1 MARPRSPSG
10 VKAPRIENMSL
21 AEELNKFRSEIDKN
35 IPAFEFFRAK
45 SDQYKKLSEVS
56 RKLLSILPSPACAE
70 RGFSKASFMT
80 RDRKNQLKM
89 ANLKERLVL
98 FGCDL

>member
-1 MARPRSPSG
+1 MVIAAPI
-10 VKAPRIENMSL
+10 KAPRIENMSL
-21 AEELNKFRSEIDKN
+21 AEKLNKFRSEIDKD
-35 IPAFEFFRAK
+35 IPVFEFFRAK

-56 RKLLSILPSPACAE
+56 GKLLSTLPSPPCAE

-80 RDRKNQLKM
+80 GDRKHQLKM

-98 FGCDL
+98 FSCDL